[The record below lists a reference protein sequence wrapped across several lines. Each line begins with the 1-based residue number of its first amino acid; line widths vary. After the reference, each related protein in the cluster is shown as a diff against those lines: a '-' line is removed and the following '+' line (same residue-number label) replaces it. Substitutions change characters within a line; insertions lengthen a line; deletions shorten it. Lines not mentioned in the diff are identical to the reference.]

1 MATTNATV
9 KTCPVTGSFCWK
21 NPLHLV
27 AFFAIL
33 PFAIKGGVFVWHALE
48 NAVTSLVKCLSPT

>member
-48 NAVTSLVKCLSPT
+48 NAVTSLVK

>member
-1 MATTNATV
+1 MSN
-9 KTCPVTGSFCWK
+9 KNSCPVTGCFCWK

-33 PFAIKGGVFVWHALE
+33 PFAIKGVTFVWGALT
-48 NAVTSLVKCLSPT
+48 NAVDNLTK

>member
-1 MATTNATV
+1 MATNNTTV
-9 KTCPVTGSFCWK
+9 KTCPVTGCFCWK

-33 PFAIKGGVFVWHALE
+33 PFAIKGFTFLWHAIE
-48 NAVTSLVKCLSPT
+48 KSVDALVK

>member
-1 MATTNATV
+1 MATTTTTV
-9 KTCPVTGSFCWK
+9 KSCPVTGSFCWK

-33 PFAIKGGVFVWHALE
+33 PFAIKGFTFVWGALTG
-48 NAVTSLVKCLSPT
+48 AVDTLTK